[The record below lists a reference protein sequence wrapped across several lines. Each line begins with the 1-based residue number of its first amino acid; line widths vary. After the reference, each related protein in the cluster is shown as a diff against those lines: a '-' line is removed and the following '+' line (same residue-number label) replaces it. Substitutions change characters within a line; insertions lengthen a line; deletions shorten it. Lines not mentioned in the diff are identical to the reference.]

1 MMKQDD
7 IRTYQLPLVESFQR
21 AAKSHPLIS
30 IDAEVMAGAP
40 CIKGTRILVY
50 GILDSV
56 RHGSSLDAPLRCW
69 PRLTLEQVEQALRF
83 AAEVIEC
90 PIEDEEG

>member
-1 MMKQDD
+1 MKHDG
-7 IRTYQLPLVESFQR
+7 IRSYQLPLVESFQR

-30 IDAEVMAGAP
+30 VDADVMAGAP
-40 CIKGTRILVY
+40 CVKGTRIPVY

-56 RHGSSLDAPLRCW
+56 RHGGSLVNPFREW

-90 PIEDEEG
+90 PIEDDEG